1 MVSGSQRQRLLHA
14 HLHGT
19 GLAHRHGG
27 LALHEHDA
35 TDHLGRTRHHVHTRT
50 RLEHTRLGSLATQIR
65 KRHHKAHRL
74 PKAARHAEH
83 LTAIERGDI
92 IAQQVECHA
101 LSRQCSRRIAM
112 HLNPAHAT
120 DCTRRQS
127 HQLVAHRNRRIV
139 QRSRHDGADALDRKA
154 AVDGQTRRGIGEL
167 GTVAASIP
175 AGTYL
180 LVEHRKQP
188 VNPLACLGRHR
199 HDRRARKHGTRQKV
213 IDIKLGKLG
222 HLGIGQVAHSQRHH
236 HVCDAQQLQHMHVL
250 AGLRHH
256 ALNGRDHQHGNVNA
270 RGTLHHGAQVMRV
283 ARHVD
288 QANDLATRQRQL
300 AKAQLNGH
308 AAATLNLQ
316 TVGILAGQCLDQCRL
331 TVVNVARRT
340 NDNGTLHQRLKLTH
354 RAIAFS
360 THATSVDAAVSISRS
375 PTSVR
380 TSNKM
385 RSCEVRVTTGVSK
398 S

>member
-1 MVSGSQRQRLLHA
+1 MVPGSQRQRLLQA
-14 HLHGT
+14 HLYGT

-27 LALHEHDA
+27 LALQKHDA
-35 TDHLGRTRHHVHTRT
+35 ADDLGRAGHHMHTRA
-50 RLEHTRLGSLATQIR
+50 RLEHARLGALAAQIR
-65 KRHHKAHRL
+65 KRHHKTHRL
-74 PKAARHAEH
+74 AKAARHTEH
-83 LTAIERGDI
+83 LTAIERGDG
-92 IAQQVECHA
+92 IAHQVECHA

-120 DCTRRQS
+120 DRARRQS

-154 AVDGQTRRGIGEL
+154 AVDGQTRRGIGGL
-167 GTVAASIP
+167 GTGTAGIP
-175 AGTYL
+175 ASGNL
-180 LVEHRKQP
+180 LVERSQQ
-188 VNPLACLGRHR
+188 VIDPLACLGRHR
-199 HDRRARKHGTRQKV
+199 HDRRVRKHGVRHKV

-222 HLGIGQVAHSQRHH
+222 HLGISQVAHRQRDH

-256 ALNGRDHQHGNVNA
+256 ALDGRNHQHGHVDT
-270 RGTLHHGAQVMRV
+270 RGALHHGTQVMRM

-300 AKAQLNGH
+300 TKAKLNGH
-308 AAATLNLQ
+308 AATTFNFQA
-316 TVGILAGQCLDQCRL
+316 VGVFTRQRLDERRL
-331 TVVNVARRT
+331 TVVNVARRA
-340 NDNGTLHQRLKLTH
+340 NDNGTLHQRLNLTH
-354 RAIAFS
+354 RTIAFS

-380 TSNKM
+380 TSNRM
-385 RSCEVRVTTGVSK
+385 RSCEARVTTGVSK